1 MPYLPFYLPSNGFS
15 LLRRI
20 IYRFNKNKGLE
31 RLKMRFSVYCPGLLL
46 SVWVSGEGKG
56 LLFGGSGGSGAPPLQ
71 KSKPKPLTGVASGT
85 RYLLRSYDAR
95 RGQSL

>member
-1 MPYLPFYLPSNGFS
+1 MPYLPFYLLSNGFS

-20 IYRFNKNKGLE
+20 IYRLNKNKGLK
-31 RLKMRFSVYCPGLLL
+31 RLKMRFSVYCPGLWL
-46 SVWVSGEGKG
+46 SVVVSGEGKG
-56 LLFGGSGGSGAPPLQ
+56 LLFGGSGVPPLQ

>member
-1 MPYLPFYLPSNGFS
+1 MPYLPFHLLSNGFS

-20 IYRFNKNKGLE
+20 IYRLNKNNGLK

-46 SVWVSGEGKG
+46 SVGVSEEGKG
-56 LLFGGSGGSGAPPLQ
+56 LLSVGSGVPPLQ